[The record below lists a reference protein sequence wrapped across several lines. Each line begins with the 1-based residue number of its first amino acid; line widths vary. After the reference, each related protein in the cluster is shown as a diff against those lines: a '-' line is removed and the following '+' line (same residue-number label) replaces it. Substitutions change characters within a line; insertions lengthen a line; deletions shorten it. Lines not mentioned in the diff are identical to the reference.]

1 MPRPTSP
8 HPDAERKSA
17 SPLHPRNRHLG
28 RYDFPRLIAGSP
40 ELERFVILNPYG
52 RQSIDFAD
60 PAAVK
65 AFNRALLQQ
74 FYDVREWDI
83 PDGYLCP
90 PIPGR
95 ADYLHYLAD
104 LLGASHDGLIPRG
117 PGLRALD
124 VGTGANCI
132 YPLLGHHEYG
142 WRFVGADIDPQSL
155 ASAAAIL
162 AANPRFAAAIELRR
176 QPDRRQIFQGLIGVD
191 ERFDMTLCNPP
202 FHASL
207 DEATRGSRR
216 KWKNLGKL
224 DPTRTLPLLN
234 FGGQGA
240 ELYCEGGE
248 AAFLAGMA
256 EESRAF
262 ATQVFWFTTLVS
274 KASNLPNLQERLK
287 TLGASDIRVVDM
299 AQGQKQSRF
308 VAWTYLD
315 KKQRWAWRKE
325 RWTAALLEPLGE

>member
-1 MPRPTSP
+1 
-8 HPDAERKSA
+8 
-17 SPLHPRNRHLG
+17 
-28 RYDFPRLIAGSP
+28 
-40 ELERFVILNPYG
+40 
-52 RQSIDFAD
+52 
-60 PAAVK
+60 
-65 AFNRALLQQ
+65 
-74 FYDVREWDI
+74 
-83 PDGYLCP
+83 
-90 PIPGR
+90 
-95 ADYLHYLAD
+95 
-104 LLGASHDGLIPRG
+104 
-117 PGLRALD
+117 
-124 VGTGANCI
+124 
-132 YPLLGHHEYG
+132 
-142 WRFVGADIDPQSL
+142 VGADIDPQSL

-248 AAFLAGMA
+248 AAFLASMA

-315 KKQRWAWRKE
+315 KKQRRAWRKE

>member
-207 DEATRGSRR
+207 DEATR
-216 KWKNLGKL
+216 
-224 DPTRTLPLLN
+224 
-234 FGGQGA
+234 
-240 ELYCEGGE
+240 
-248 AAFLAGMA
+248 
-256 EESRAF
+256 
-262 ATQVFWFTTLVS
+262 
-274 KASNLPNLQERLK
+274 
-287 TLGASDIRVVDM
+287 
-299 AQGQKQSRF
+299 
-308 VAWTYLD
+308 
-315 KKQRWAWRKE
+315 
-325 RWTAALLEPLGE
+325 